1 MRTRFKS
8 LLSSQLTKNYI
19 ALSLILFSTISC
31 QANTTSELHD
41 FKTQIIATDLKK
53 PWALQFLPNG
63 EFLVTEHSGNLVR
76 LDSNGMRTEIS
87 GLPEIKT
94 KGQGGLLDIRL
105 DAQFSSNQRLYF
117 CYSSGDEDG
126 YSTHLAKARLIGNDL
141 TDVSTLFEAQPKNN
155 NGRHF
160 GCRIEFD
167 LNDHLYLSLGD
178 LGERENSQN
187 RYNHAGSVIRLNT
200 NGSIPKDNLF
210 LTDSNVK
217 PEIFS
222 YGHRNPQGMVFN
234 PYSGQIWLHEHGPK
248 GGDELNIIKPG
259 GNFGWPIITY
269 GVEYGSGDKI
279 GKGYEH
285 EGMEQPIYYWV
296 PSIAPSGM
304 TFYDGEAF
312 PKWRNSLFIGSL
324 KFKLLVRLEFEGD
337 SILREERLLENEFG
351 RIRDVRQGPDGLIY
365 LLTDA
370 GNGKLIRLV
379 PAEMQSNDATTS
391 HRSPKK

>member
-1 MRTRFKS
+1 MPSRFKS
-8 LLSSQLTKNYI
+8 LLPNQLTMNRI
-19 ALSLILFSTISC
+19 VLILILFSTMSC
-31 QANTTSELHD
+31 HANTASEQHD
-41 FKTQIIATDLKK
+41 FKTQIIATGLKK

-63 EFLVTEHSGNLVR
+63 DFLITEHSGNLVR
-76 LDSNGMRTEIS
+76 LNSDGQRTEIS
-87 GLPEIKT
+87 GLPDIKT

-117 CYSSGDEDG
+117 CYSAGDEDG
-126 YSTHLAKARLIGNDL
+126 YSTHLAKARLIENH
-141 TDVSTLFEAQPKNN
+141 VVNVVTLFEAEPKNS

-167 LNDHLYLSLGD
+167 FDNYLYLSLGD

-187 RYNHAGSVIRLNT
+187 SSNHAGSVIRLNSD
-200 NGSIPKDNLF
+200 GSIPKDNPF
-210 LTDSNVK
+210 PTNGSVK

-222 YGHRNPQGMVFN
+222 YGHRNPQGMVLN
-234 PYSGQIWLHEHGPK
+234 PHSGQIWLHEHGPQ

-279 GKGYEH
+279 GKGYEN

-312 PKWRNSLFIGSL
+312 PKWKNSLFIGSL
-324 KFKLLVRLEFEGD
+324 KFKLLVRLEFDGN
-337 SILREERLLENEFG
+337 SIVKEERLLKNEFG

-379 PAEMQSNDATTS
+379 PTERQMKGLSSLLAED
-391 HRSPKK
+391 